1 MPVAQ
6 STPVERCL
14 AKTTAEAGYRA
25 GLSGCG
31 VLVDSALR
39 GGAAQGEA
47 EGEGGAVAAATF
59 DGGAAAV
66 DLRDVLHDRQAQTR
80 AALLAGAAFVH
91 AVEALEHP
99 VDYSDD

>member
-59 DGGAAAV
+59 DGDIAAV

-80 AALLAGAAFVH
+80 AALLAGASPVH
-91 AVEALEHP
+91 AIEAFEHP